1 MPVTLEISALNKNFG
16 GQTVLQD
23 INLSVGEGEFLTFLG
38 PSGSGKT
45 TLLRLVGGFER
56 PDQGQIFLEGQEISQ
71 LPPHKRRVNTVFQNY
86 ALFPHLTVYQN
97 IAFGLQN
104 LGLNRA
110 AIHRK
115 VEEALEMVQ
124 LAEYG
129 PRFPEQLSG
138 GQQQRVALARALVM
152 EPKVLLLDEPFG
164 ALDQKLRKEMQ
175 IELKALQ
182 RKVGLAFIFVTH
194 DQEEA
199 LSLSDRIVVL
209 NQGRLEQVGR
219 PEEIYERPRTR
230 FVADFM
236 GMENIFSLVSVEE
249 EDHSL
254 CCRTQGGQIIRIPKQ
269 IIRIPKQTPQNGGV
283 RFYALRPSK
292 IRLSRT
298 LPQEGFAN
306 VLKGRIQEGSYLGS
320 THHWS
325 VAVAPNETWEV
336 TQSLYSNQASDARF
350 SVQDEVYLC
359 WDGQSGIL
367 LS

>member
-23 INLSVGEGEFLTFLG
+23 INLSVGAGEFLTFLG

-104 LGLNRA
+104 LGLDKA
-110 AIHRK
+110 AIHGK
-115 VEEALEMVQ
+115 VEGALEMVQ

-175 IELKALQ
+175 VELKALQ

-199 LSLSDRIVVL
+199 LSLSDRMVVL
-209 NQGRLEQVGR
+209 NQGRLEQEGR

-236 GMENIFSLVSVEE
+236 GMENIFSLVSIKE

-254 CCRTQGGQIIRIPKQ
+254 YCRTQGGQIIRVS
-269 IIRIPKQTPQNGGV
+269 KQTPPDNGV
-283 RFYALRPSK
+283 RFFALRPSK

-298 LPQEGFAN
+298 LPPEGFAN

-325 VAVAPNETWEV
+325 VAVAPNETWKV
-336 TQSLYSNQASDARF
+336 AQSLYSNQAPDARF

>member
-1 MPVTLEISALNKNFG
+1 MPVTLEISALNKRFG
-16 GQTVLQD
+16 QQTVLENID
-23 INLSVGEGEFLTFLG
+23 LSVETGEFLTFLG

-56 PDQGQIFLEGQEISQ
+56 PDGGRIVLEGREISR
-71 LPPHKRRVNTVFQNY
+71 LPPNKRQVNTVFQNY
-86 ALFPHLTVYQN
+86 ALFPHLTVFQN
-97 IAFGLQN
+97 IAFGLRN
-104 LGLNRA
+104 IGLA
-110 AIHRK
+110 KALIGRK

-124 LAEYG
+124 LGGYG
-129 PRFPEQLSG
+129 NRFPEHLSG

-164 ALDQKLRKEMQ
+164 ALDQKLRKQMQ

-182 RKVGLAFIFVTH
+182 RKVGLTFIFVTH

-219 PEEIYERPRTR
+219 PEEIYERPSTR

-236 GMENIFSLVSVEE
+236 GMENIFALISVE
-249 EDHSL
+249 DQGDFL
-254 CCRTQGGQIIRIPKQ
+254 CCRTQGEQTIRVPKQ
-269 IIRIPKQTPQNGGV
+269 GPGNG
-283 RFYALRPSK
+283 RASFYAVRPSK
-292 IRLSRT
+292 IVLSRT
-298 LPQEGFAN
+298 PHREGLAN
-306 VLKGRIQEGSYLGS
+306 VLKGRICAGTYVGSA
-320 THHWS
+320 HHWS
-325 VAVAPNETWEV
+325 VAVGPKETWRAS
-336 TQSLYSNQASDARF
+336 QPLYSNQSSGTNF

-359 WDGQSGIL
+359 WDGRSGIL

>member
-1 MPVTLEISALNKNFG
+1 VPVTLEIRALNKNFG

-23 INLSVGEGEFLTFLG
+23 INLSVGAGEFLTFLG

-97 IAFGLQN
+97 VAFGLKN

-129 PRFPEQLSG
+129 PRLPEQLSG

-164 ALDQKLRKEMQ
+164 ALDEKLRKGMQ

-182 RKVGLAFIFVTH
+182 RKVGLAFVFVTH

-254 CCRTQGGQIIRIPKQ
+254 CCRTQGGQIIRM
-269 IIRIPKQTPQNGGV
+269 PKQTPQNSGV

-320 THHWS
+320 AHHWS
-325 VAVAPNETWEV
+325 VAVGPNETWKV
-336 TQSLYSNQASDARF
+336 TQSLYLNQASDDRF
-350 SVQDEVYLC
+350 LVQDEVYLC
-359 WDGQSGIL
+359 WDCQNGIL